1 MLGSCFCRFSTQLK
15 YFRNYSSQKKSI
27 RLENQTNKI
36 SIFSSTT
43 TSKKSTI
50 NADNSDENQSKYNN
64 FWNFFL
70 NIADELHKITSGED
84 QVFQLLANEII
95 KVHSRLHFEIDKDPT
110 LLFCESSITITA
122 NGDVNIFPI
131 VLGLTQNCP
140 TKKLTDKRWKVIA
153 FKQRNITS
161 PSHSLEMGSLVL
173 KYSDVEFVAYQPNE
187 ESDEKKIKLIIRV
200 QKGLISVSSHVEDML
215 TLMMVAVMGEYDFCT
230 YLGHIQ
236 YVNEFEECDKKSI
249 YDLSRLVEVVDSYV
263 DSLNNE

>member
-1 MLGSCFCRFSTQLK
+1 MSLNDHSFC
-15 YFRNYSSQKKSI
+15 
-27 RLENQTNKI
+27 
-36 SIFSSTT
+36 
-43 TSKKSTI
+43 
-50 NADNSDENQSKYNN
+50 AC

-84 QVFQLLANEII
+84 HAFQLLANEII
-95 KVHSRLHFEIDKDPT
+95 KVHNRLHFEIDKDPT

-122 NGDVNIFPI
+122 NGDINIFPI

-161 PSHSLEMGSLVL
+161 PSHCLEMGSLLL
-173 KYSDVEFVAYQPNE
+173 KYSDVQFVAYQPNDDNE
-187 ESDEKKIKLIIRV
+187 EKKIRLIICV
-200 QKGLISVSSHVEDML
+200 QKGLINVSGHVEDMV

-236 YVNEFEECDKKSI
+236 YVNEFEEHDKQSI
-249 YDLSRLVEVVDSYV
+249 YDLSRLVEIVDSYA
-263 DSLNNE
+263 DSLNIE